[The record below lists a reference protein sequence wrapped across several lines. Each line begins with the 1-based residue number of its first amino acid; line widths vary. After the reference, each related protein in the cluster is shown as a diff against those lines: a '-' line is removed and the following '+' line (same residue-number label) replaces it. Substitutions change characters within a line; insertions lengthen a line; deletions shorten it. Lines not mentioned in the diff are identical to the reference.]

1 MNLSNESQPLQR
13 VFFSF
18 PHSPTSSRA
27 IKPSN
32 ASKPGNGSTEL
43 IVVVATAK
51 SRQPDQPNLTS
62 YQQVANAITRV
73 NRSFNVE
80 QTRAFATTDAGATV
94 PCLSRYTNEKERGR
108 ERRRERERN
117 IVHYLLHVNASKQ
130 IATTE
135 GVIKHR
141 IIVIPL

>member
-18 PHSPTSSRA
+18 PYSPTSSRA

-62 YQQVANAITRV
+62 YQQT
-73 NRSFNVE
+73 
-80 QTRAFATTDAGATV
+80 
-94 PCLSRYTNEKERGR
+94 PPR
-108 ERRRERERN
+108 E
-117 IVHYLLHVNASKQ
+117 
-130 IATTE
+130 
-135 GVIKHR
+135 
-141 IIVIPL
+141 